1 MNKGKTMNSN
11 KLYKKALSL
20 CLTVALL
27 ATYSMTALAATSG
40 KVTGQVLVSG
50 KNADA
55 FVKINGAQAKNGSS
69 ISSSSTI
76 ATPEDASAIID
87 LGKIGKIELAPKT
100 TLALTFSEKSIAGD
114 LLAGQVTVLNAS
126 QEVSLK
132 TLDGKI
138 ANLKSGESLTAGKAQ
153 DDDDED
159 EQDAGSALLIWGL
172 IVGGA
177 VAVIIYA
184 ATRDS
189 DVDLGGNTIV
199 VSPSR

>member
-1 MNKGKTMNSN
+1 MNSN

-138 ANLKSGESLTAGKAQ
+138 SKLNAGQSLAAGKVQ
-153 DDDDED
+153 DDDDD
-159 EQDAGSALLIWGL
+159 DDDDDNDWVIWGL
-172 IVGGA
+172 IIGGA
-177 VAVIIYA
+177 VAAVIL
-184 ATRDS
+184 ATT
-189 DVDLGGNTIV
+189 LGGDDNNNNTNGNV
-199 VSPSR
+199 NPSPTR